1 EPTSPNTLRSAN
13 DQPIRVGTYV
23 EDPQTGV
30 MGMVESINPASGQA
44 FVRDVES
51 GVLSPVRGQNLS
63 ALSRNPAADFAEA
76 EGQATRI
83 SSDDVEIQAPR
94 PDTSA
99 VEYGQPRPTP
109 PALSTY
115 DEPLVPQ
122 EWSTAVAATY
132 ESMPANSG
140 RRFEDSPFAPILTA
154 LSRRG
159 IQESPCITEGGR
171 RAQPGVEIPRDA
183 FGMISAAG
191 LSSQQDASAARA
203 AYAQNLADAE
213 AIDAENAASLAQH
226 AEEVARW
233 GAANGADLTDFNAQT
248 YRLKGIGPEEANYVL
263 GTDYWM
269 DATFVSIE
277 DLPENQQIAL
287 KYAFGDDPELDDVV
301 AEIRNAGPAS
311 IKPGYEGF
319 SDDAK
324 AIVDGLDGA
333 IVKSSFRFDT
343 RVVLTAKIGDFRD
356 SEGRILT
363 SSQDLS
369 TLVGSTI

>member
-1 EPTSPNTLRSAN
+1 GEPATSLDVHTAPVGSRIGVDTPEGDSIDFVKTGFDEWTSVRGGSTLDEEGVKNLIAAIYDQRVFRQIGAGEVKKALDEGYEPTSTNTLRSAN

-140 RRFEDSPFAPILTA
+140 RRFEASPFTPTPTA
-154 LSRRG
+154 RPRRG
-159 IQESPCITEGGR
+159 MQESPFFTEGGR
-171 RAQPGVEIPRDA
+171 RAEPGVEVPRDA
-183 FGMISAAG
+183 FGRIPAAG
-191 LSSQQDASAARA
+191 LCSQQGASSAR
-203 AYAQNLADAE
+203 
-213 AIDAENAASLAQH
+213 
-226 AEEVARW
+226 
-233 GAANGADLTDFNAQT
+233 
-248 YRLKGIGPEEANYVL
+248 GPY
-263 GTDYWM
+263 
-269 DATFVSIE
+269 
-277 DLPENQQIAL
+277 
-287 KYAFGDDPELDDVV
+287 
-301 AEIRNAGPAS
+301 
-311 IKPGYEGF
+311 
-319 SDDAK
+319 
-324 AIVDGLDGA
+324 
-333 IVKSSFRFDT
+333 
-343 RVVLTAKIGDFRD
+343 
-356 SEGRILT
+356 
-363 SSQDLS
+363 
-369 TLVGSTI
+369 